1 MSDTEINPNIHPA
14 DIILI
19 KGIEKEKILY
29 DSTSQEG
36 CKYAAI
42 LEFKTLAYKRISKK
56 LLKKLD
62 LDIYIWVISGQLSKV
77 KILYPLNPG

>member
-1 MSDTEINPNIHPA
+1 MSDTEINSNIHPA

-29 DSTSQEG
+29 DSTSYVGEG
-36 CKYAAI
+36 YKYAAI

-62 LDIYIWVISGQLSKV
+62 LEWTGK
-77 KILYPLNPG
+77 